1 MYENLVAL
9 NSKIHAELKINPV
22 NAYSFASKTHLCS
35 VVLHEF
41 PEVSAH
47 YPVVFVKRPGS
58 EKFHS
63 VILLGLTVGENL
75 FVDSNGEWAAGA
87 YVPGAFRRY
96 PFALARTP
104 GNENLVICM
113 DQDSQYFDPDS
124 GQPLFTKDGKE
135 TDFLIKIRSFLV
147 EMYNSE
153 LLGDKFTEKLQE
165 LNLLVPGNLQ
175 VNTPDGMN
183 RFDGVFLVDEKRLSE
198 LTDAQ
203 FLSLREHGFLAA
215 IYTHLMSLLQI
226 KKFIAR
232 KSEAVLKSI

>member
-1 MYENLVAL
+1 MYENLIPL
-9 NSKIHAELKINPV
+9 NSQIHADLKINPV
-22 NAYSFASKTHLCS
+22 NGYLFAQKTHLCS

-41 PEVSAH
+41 PECSAH
-47 YPVVFVKRPGS
+47 YPVVFVKKPDS

-63 VILLGLTVGENL
+63 VVLLGLASGENL
-75 FVDSNGEWAAGA
+75 FVNDAGEWAAGA

-96 PFALARTP
+96 PFALARTS
-104 GNENLVICM
+104 GSENLVVCM
-113 DQDSQYFDPDS
+113 DQDSQYFS
-124 GQPLFTKDGKE
+124 RENGQPLFTKDGKE
-135 TDFLIKIRSFLV
+135 TEFLIKIRSFLV

-165 LNLLVPGNLQ
+165 LDLLVPGNLQ
-175 VNTPDGMN
+175 INTPEGMN

-215 IYTHLMSLLQI
+215 VYTHLMSLLQI
-226 KKFIAR
+226 KKFFAR
-232 KSEAVLKSI
+232 KMEVKR

>member
-1 MYENLVAL
+1 MYENLIPL
-9 NSKIHAELKINPV
+9 NSKIHADLKINPV
-22 NAYSFASKTHLCS
+22 SGYAFAKNTHLCS

-41 PEVSAH
+41 PESSAH
-47 YPVVFVKRPGS
+47 YPVVFVKKPGS

-63 VILLGLTVGENL
+63 VVLLGLAPGENL
-75 FVDSNGEWAAGA
+75 FVNDAGEWTPGA

-96 PFALARTP
+96 PFALAQTSV
-104 GNENLVICM
+104 NENLVVCM
-113 DQDSQYFDPDS
+113 DQDSQHFS
-124 GQPLFTKDGKE
+124 QEKGQPLFTPQGKE
-135 TDFLIKIRSFLV
+135 TDFLNKIRSFLI

-165 LNLLVPGNLQ
+165 LDLLVPGNLQ
-175 VNTPDGMN
+175 INTPEGMN

-198 LTDAQ
+198 LSDAQ

-215 IYTHLMSLLQI
+215 VYTHLMSLLQI

-232 KSEAVLKSI
+232 KSEAKPQSV